1 MIMTGG
7 DDQLDLGPA
16 QPRTATAAAQEWS
29 SPWIQHTG
37 PHSDSP
43 STIILYPSNEICT
56 LYIPATF

>member
-7 DDQLDLGPA
+7 DDQLDLCPA

-37 PHSDSP
+37 PHSD
-43 STIILYPSNEICT
+43 TIIIYTSNEI
-56 LYIPATF
+56 LA

>member
-1 MIMTGG
+1 MMIMTGG
-7 DDQLDLGPA
+7 DDQLDLCPA

-43 STIILYPSNEICT
+43 STIILYPSNEI
-56 LYIPATF
+56 LA